1 MEILLRGGLR
11 VFMAVYAALL
21 NSVDEMCHGLVML
34 RFFRSFPLN
43 YVVLVYIFVP
53 FTHGGTNGYRLINTG
68 KDYFVY

>member
-1 MEILLRGGLR
+1 
-11 VFMAVYAALL
+11 MAVYTVLRH
-21 NSVDEMCHGLVML
+21 SVDEMCHGLVML
-34 RFFRSFPLN
+34 RFFRSFPLNSLN

>member
-1 MEILLRGGLR
+1 
-11 VFMAVYAALL
+11 
-21 NSVDEMCHGLVML
+21 ML

-53 FTHGGTNGYRLINTG
+53 FTPGGTNGYHLVNTG

>member
-1 MEILLRGGLR
+1 
-11 VFMAVYAALL
+11 
-21 NSVDEMCHGLVML
+21 ML